1 MSIEKALKGVVDLM
15 VVGAEIYAAITKA
28 MDSVNHA
35 PIDGSSKKKW
45 VLAYAKSLIVGAGKN
60 WDKWASYISD
70 FIDSAKAIYNAVKGV
85 I

>member
-15 VVGAEIYAAITKA
+15 VVGAEIYAAITRV
-28 MDSVNHA
+28 MDSINHA
-35 PIDGSSKKKW
+35 PITGSSKKAW
-45 VLAYAKSLIVGAGKN
+45 VLAYAKTLVIEAGKN

-70 FIDSAKAIYNAVKGV
+70 FIDSAKSIYNAVKGA